1 VFFSPIEKVTK
12 NEQDKYPA
20 SDEEGNSVIWASEP
34 GLSPWN
40 IRKSD
45 GMRIG
50 KNGSALCAVALQTIL
65 MKKMPAWNWKCTSA
79 DCQQGAVGNEKPLG

>member
-12 NEQDKYPA
+12 NEQDECLA

-34 GLSPWN
+34 GLSSWN

-45 GMRIG
+45 GIRLR
-50 KNGSALCAVALQTIL
+50 KNGSALCAVALQTTL
-65 MKKMPAWNWKCTSA
+65 MKKMPAWNWNSTSV
-79 DCQQGAVGNEKPLG
+79 DCQQGTLDNKA